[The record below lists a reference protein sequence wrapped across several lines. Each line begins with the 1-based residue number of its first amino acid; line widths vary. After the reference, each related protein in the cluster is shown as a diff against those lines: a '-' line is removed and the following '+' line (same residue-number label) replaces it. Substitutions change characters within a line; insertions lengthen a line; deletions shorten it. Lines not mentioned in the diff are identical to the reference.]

1 MRKPRSWCR
10 GWYDH
15 NWKTGYRLPELH
27 WWWFPHLLQGS
38 HTLNPVPLQII
49 MFMLLLALPPYL
61 LKQVMDFFCDNA
73 AIIKLFS
80 FLIIEPKPTTISLT
94 NTAPSKLIL
103 YQPIGGVAIWLA
115 LQQEEPTA
123 DLDEFFETPSHFRE
137 PLNWSYSLELS
148 FHSSILCFY
157 ETRAVR

>member
-1 MRKPRSWCR
+1 MSWMIWPQLENWILSPRIALMMISASPSRVTYSKPSSFANNNVHVAASTSTISIEA
-10 GWYDH
+10 G
-15 NWKTGYRLPELH
+15 NG
-27 WWWFPHLLQGS
+27 
-38 HTLNPVPLQII
+38 
-49 MFMLLLALPPYL
+49 
-61 LKQVMDFFCDNA
+61 FFCDNA
-73 AIIKLFS
+73 VIIKLFS